1 MYSREVICEYLLT
14 KTKELRDQREAFSA
28 QEADKTVE
36 AEEKEADAV
45 DEELVRFLAQEDGS
59 AAAQRAVG
67 PVKGGSKAKRK
78 RAGEKEESA
87 KLAKQFASNSDHRS
101 LKEKADQVYVTNRA
115 MLCGTHMRA
124 RVRTPT
130 PNPTPPAR
138 SHTRKRA
145 TGTTASCVVLTRARS
160 RVLWGSR
167 PGPSPVL
174 EGPGQGVQVM
184 GCF

>member
-28 QEADKTVE
+28 QEAEKTVE

-78 RAGEKEESA
+78 RESEKEESA

-101 LKEKADQVYVTNRA
+101 LTEKADQVYVTKRS
-115 MLCGTHMRA
+115 MLGGTIMRA
-124 RVRTPT
+124 RACAPCT
-130 PNPTPPAR
+130 PNPTSPAR
-138 SHTRKRA
+138 CLHRRPVPTCGPHLHGSIMRVSSLVRA
-145 TGTTASCVVLTRARS
+145 AECPGAAAQGHGSG
-160 RVLWGSR
+160 GSR
-167 PGPSPVL
+167 A
-174 EGPGQGVQVM
+174 
-184 GCF
+184 